1 MDWPGHSSGWSH
13 TQKMREGLAP
23 AIREAGVAGIDRPM
37 KIVLLPGLDGTGR
50 LFAPFIAS
58 MPPGYSALG
67 LAYPPAEC
75 RSYDELSHHV
85 AALLPQDEPY
95 VIVAESFSGP
105 IAIRLAA
112 NAPPNLLAIV
122 LCASFVQAPGGAMIR
137 TMIRRTGR
145 WLFAIRPPRW
155 TARFLLAG
163 AGASEALV
171 SAIVEAISSAAPS
184 VLSHRLGLAMAVD
197 DRQSLAASTVP
208 ILYLRATRDRL
219 IGFRSG
225 EQIRRCRADV
235 AVVSIDG
242 PHLLLQR
249 RPAEAMNEID
259 SWLRM
264 RGLVRRGI

>member
-1 MDWPGHSSGWSH
+1 
-13 TQKMREGLAP
+13 
-23 AIREAGVAGIDRPM
+23 M

-50 LFAPFIAS
+50 LFASFIDS
-58 MPPGYSALG
+58 IPSGYSTLG

-75 RSYDELSHHV
+75 RSYNELSHHV
-85 AALLPQDEPY
+85 AEVLPRDEPY

-122 LCASFVQAPGGAMIR
+122 LCASFIQAPCGAMIR
-137 TMIRRTGR
+137 ALIRCTGR
-145 WLFAIRPPRW
+145 WLFAMRPPRW
-155 TARFLLAG
+155 TVRFLLAG
-163 AGASEALV
+163 ADASEALV

-219 IGFRSG
+219 VGFRSG

-259 SWLRM
+259 SWLGM
-264 RGLVRRGI
+264 RGLVRRAV